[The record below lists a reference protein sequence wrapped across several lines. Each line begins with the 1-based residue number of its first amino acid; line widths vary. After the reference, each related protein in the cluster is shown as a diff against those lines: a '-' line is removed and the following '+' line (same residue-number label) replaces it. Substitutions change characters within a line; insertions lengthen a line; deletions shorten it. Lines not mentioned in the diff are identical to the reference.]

1 MAVISAPTSVCAC
14 VKKQETKAKI
24 QSKDITQT
32 KVHMNLILYHSFY
45 PKIVNGKTE
54 NIYKP

>member
-32 KVHMNLILYHSFY
+32 KVHMNFKIDSLPFILS
-45 PKIVNGKTE
+45 
-54 NIYKP
+54 